1 MRLTMN
7 IMLNFRVPL
16 GIKEQLDKLAKATG
30 RSKTT
35 LAVEALRS
43 YLEEQAWQ
51 IAEIQEAIKEADA
64 GDFAT
69 PEEVEAV
76 FNKYV

>member
-1 MRLTMN
+1 MDT
-7 IMLNFRVPL
+7 MLNVRVPPDV
-16 GIKEQLDKLAKATG
+16 KDKLDKLAEATG

-35 LAVEALRS
+35 LAIEALKG

-51 IAEIQEAIKEADA
+51 IADIQEGLKEADR

-69 PEEVEAV
+69 PREVQAV
-76 FNKYV
+76 FDKRRKRK

>member
-1 MRLTMN
+1 MPFTMN
-7 IMLNFRVPL
+7 IMLNFRVPPD
-16 GIKEQLDKLAKATG
+16 IKEQLDKLAQATG

-35 LAVEALRS
+35 LAIEALRS

-51 IAEIQEAIKEADA
+51 IAEIQEAIKEAHA

-76 FNKYV
+76 FQKYV

>member
-1 MRLTMN
+1 MDT
-7 IMLNFRVPL
+7 MLNVRVPPEV
-16 GIKEQLDKLAKATG
+16 KEQLDKLAEATG

-35 LAVEALRS
+35 LTIEALKE

-51 IAEIQEAIKEADA
+51 IADIQDGIKEANR

-69 PEEVEAV
+69 PAEVQAV
-76 FNKYV
+76 FDKRRKRK